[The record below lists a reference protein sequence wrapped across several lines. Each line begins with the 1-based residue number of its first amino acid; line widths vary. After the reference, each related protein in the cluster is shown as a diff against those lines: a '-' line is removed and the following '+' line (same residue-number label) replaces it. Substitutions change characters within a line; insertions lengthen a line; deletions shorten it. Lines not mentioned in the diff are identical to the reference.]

1 MKILVAFASQLMKPD
16 VFLASF
22 LQNHGQKTAG
32 LLIEKQINAL
42 CHSLMGPQE
51 LFGEI
56 LRRKVRQMTPR
67 WMSRSPLYLGWPG
80 ALSWF
85 FQKCE
90 FEHRPSFMHSNGVP
104 GELLRIL
111 PLRGKVRNEV
121 MFVCALCFQATN

>member
-1 MKILVAFASQLMKPD
+1 MF
-16 VFLASF
+16 FLASF
-22 LQNHGQKTAG
+22 LQNHGPKTAG

-67 WMSRSPLYLGWPG
+67 WMSRSPLYLVWPG

-85 FQKCE
+85 FQNVSLNTAQASCI
-90 FEHRPSFMHSNGVP
+90 PMAYQVSFFASCPCVGRRETKLCLFVP
-104 GELLRIL
+104 CVFKLQTDNDDACCCPR
-111 PLRGKVRNEV
+111 
-121 MFVCALCFQATN
+121 